1 MEATMKKVGL
11 ISVSIHNY
19 GSLLQTYAMQKIL
32 DQYGIDNDIILF
44 KSDPIKQIYRVL
56 NIPFMTMKLKLYK
69 RKLMTKLMY
78 KEIYEG
84 SKRRDEA
91 FMSFKNDYCRF
102 TKKITDRKELEA
114 YGNKYDAYVLGSDQV
129 WNPANLEMDF
139 YTMNFIPDN
148 KLKIAYAPSFGVSN
162 IPEKQIPKTCAYL
175 ERIQYISVREIAGA
189 NIVKK
194 LTGRTVPVVCDP
206 TALLTREDWDTL
218 KSDRKYIDGKY
229 IFCYFLG
236 SNPLHR
242 KFANKVKQETGYQIV
257 ALQHIDE
264 FVKGDLDFGD
274 VTPYDVGP
282 QDFVNL
288 LSNAEI
294 VLTDSFHGTMFSIY
308 YHKCFFTF
316 NRYAEGK
323 KDSTN
328 SRIASI
334 LGMLHLEDRGI
345 QGNENVKN
353 CLSKEVNWDI
363 VQDSLDQFR
372 NKSKTFLTEA
382 LKKEKVI

>member
-1 MEATMKKVGL
+1 MKKVGL

-19 GSLLQTYAMQKIL
+19 GSLLQTYAMQQVL

-44 KSDPIKQIYRVL
+44 KSDPVKQIYRVF

-69 RKLMTKLMY
+69 RRLMTKLMY
-78 KEIYEG
+78 REIYDG
-84 SKRRDEA
+84 SKKRDKA
-91 FMSFKNDYCRF
+91 FMSFKNNYCRF
-102 TKKITDRKELEA
+102 TKKITDRKELED
-114 YGNKYDAYVLGSDQV
+114 YGKRYDAYVLGSDQV

-139 YTMNFIPDN
+139 YTMNFIPEN
-148 KLKIAYAPSFGVSN
+148 KSKIAYAPSFGVSN
-162 IPEKQIPKTCAYL
+162 IPQKQIPKTRAYL
-175 ERIQYISVREIAGA
+175 ERIQHISVREIAGA
-189 NIVKK
+189 DIVKR

-206 TALLTREDWDTL
+206 TALLTREDWDKL
-218 KSDRKYIDGKY
+218 KSDRKYSDGKY

-236 SNPLHR
+236 NNFLHR
-242 KFANKVKQETGYQIV
+242 EFANQVKCETGYQIV

-264 FVKGDLDFGD
+264 FVKGDLDFAD

-308 YHKCFFTF
+308 YHKQFFTF

-328 SRIASI
+328 SRIVSI
-334 LGMLHLEDRGI
+334 LGMLHLEDRGL
-345 QGNENVKN
+345 QGNENVKK
-353 CLSKEVNWDI
+353 CLSKEINWDE
-363 VQDSLDQFR
+363 VQDSLEKFR
-372 NKSKTFLTEA
+372 DKSKSFLTEA
-382 LKKEKVI
+382 LKKENVI